1 MSNACS
7 RAPEHFGR
15 FQELIVGA
23 PRETHHPPL
32 QVCLLTITEVQRI
45 LVLNG
50 PNLDLLGV
58 REPEIY
64 GTTTLRQ
71 LEDLVRDWG
80 AELAL
85 EVEAFQSNHEGAL
98 IDRIHD
104 ARTRVD
110 GLVINAAALT
120 HTSRALQDALT
131 AVELPAVEVHISNVK
146 EREAFRRV
154 SLLSPPAVHTIYG
167 RGLAG
172 YRWALRHLVHR
183 TATPFERTTY
193 GALPDQFGDLRRP
206 DGDGRRLV
214 ILMHGGL
221 WRHEWTHDTIEGI
234 AVDLTRR
241 GYVTWNLEYRRVG
254 LGGGWPETFAD
265 VAAAIRSAPTVTG
278 IEARDT
284 VLLGHSAGGSMAL
297 WAGGLSKDLAPGLV
311 VGLAAMPDL
320 VRAEE
325 EGIGQGS
332 VRKMLG
338 RSRPDPA
345 EYSPL
350 HRLPTG
356 TDTVL
361 AVADGDELIPLS
373 HGKDYAAA
381 ADAADDPIEFIEVPG
396 LHSSF
401 LGPEA
406 VSWKDVAG
414 SIIARFPPS

>member
-1 MSNACS
+1 M
-7 RAPEHFGR
+7 H
-15 FQELIVGA
+15 
-23 PRETHHPPL
+23 
-32 QVCLLTITEVQRI
+32 RI

-80 AELAL
+80 AELGL

-104 ARTRVD
+104 ARTRVN
-110 GLVINAAALT
+110 GLVINAGALT

-131 AVELPAVEVHISNVK
+131 AVGLPSVEVHISNVK
-146 EREAFRRV
+146 EREPFRRV
-154 SLLSPPAVHTIYG
+154 SLLTPPAIHTIYG

-172 YRWALRHLVHR
+172 YRWALRHLVHHSAR
-183 TATPFERTTY
+183 PFERIPY
-193 GALPDQFGDLRRP
+193 GPLPDQFGDLRFP
-206 DGDGRRLV
+206 DDVGRRLV
-214 ILMHGGL
+214 VVVHGGL
-221 WRHEWTHDTIEGI
+221 WRHEWTHDTIEGV

-254 LGGGWPETFAD
+254 TGGGWPETFD
-265 VAAAIRSAPTVTG
+265 DMAAAVHLAPAVTG
-278 IEARDT
+278 IEPKDT
-284 VLLGHSAGGSMAL
+284 IILGHSAGGAMAL
-297 WAGGLSKDLAPGLV
+297 WAGGLSREPVPGLV

-332 VRKMLG
+332 VRKLLG

-345 EYSPL
+345 VYSPL

-356 TDTVL
+356 SDTVL
-361 AVADGDELIPLS
+361 AVADGDELIPIS
-373 HGKDYAAA
+373 HGKDFAAA
-381 ADAADDPIEFIEVPG
+381 AAAAGDSVDFIEVAG
-396 LHSSF
+396 LHNSL
-401 LGPEA
+401 LGPQA
-406 VSWKDVAG
+406 AAWKDVADAL
-414 SIIARFPPS
+414 SSRMPPS

>member
-1 MSNACS
+1 M
-7 RAPEHFGR
+7 
-15 FQELIVGA
+15 
-23 PRETHHPPL
+23 
-32 QVCLLTITEVQRI
+32 QRI

-71 LEDLVRDWG
+71 LEDHVRDWG
-80 AELAL
+80 AELGL

-98 IDRIHD
+98 VNRIHD

-110 GLVINAAALT
+110 GLVINAGALT

-131 AVELPAVEVHISNVK
+131 AVELPAVEVHISNIK
-146 EREAFRRV
+146 EREPFRRV
-154 SLLSPPAVHTIYG
+154 SLLSPPAVHTVYG

-183 TATPFERTTY
+183 SAMPFERTPY
-193 GALPDQFGDLRRP
+193 GPLPDQFGDLRIP
-206 DGDGRRLV
+206 DDGGSRLIV
-214 ILMHGGL
+214 VVHGGL
-221 WRHEWTHDTIEGI
+221 WKHEWTHDTIEGI

-254 LGGGWPETFAD
+254 LGGGWPESFDD
-265 VAAAIRSAPTVTG
+265 VAAAVRSAPAVTG
-278 IEARDT
+278 IEPKHT
-284 VLLGHSAGGSMAL
+284 VIVGHSAGGAMAL
-297 WAGGLSKDLAPGLV
+297 WAGGLSRDLAPGLV

-332 VRKMLG
+332 VRKLLG

-345 EYSPL
+345 DYSPL
-350 HRLPTG
+350 HRLPTR

-361 AVADGDELIPLS
+361 AVADGDELIPMS

-381 ADAADDPIEFIEVPG
+381 AGAAGDLVEFIEVTG

-406 VSWKDVAG
+406 AAWKDVAG
-414 SIIARFPPS
+414 VLSSSVPPS

>member
-1 MSNACS
+1 M
-7 RAPEHFGR
+7 
-15 FQELIVGA
+15 
-23 PRETHHPPL
+23 
-32 QVCLLTITEVQRI
+32 QRI

-71 LEDLVRDWG
+71 LEELVQDWG
-80 AELAL
+80 TELGL
-85 EVEAFQSNHEGAL
+85 EVETFQSNHEGAL

-104 ARTRVD
+104 ARTMD

-120 HTSRALQDALT
+120 HTSRGLQDALT
-131 AVELPAVEVHISNVK
+131 AVELPAVEVHISNIK

-183 TATPFERTTY
+183 SAMPFERTPY
-193 GALPDQFGDLRRP
+193 GALPDQFGDLRLP
-206 DGDGRRLV
+206 EGDGRHLV
-214 ILMHGGL
+214 VVVHGGL
-221 WRHEWTHDTIEGI
+221 WKHEWTHDTIEGI

-254 LGGGWPETFAD
+254 LGGGWPESFDD
-265 VAAAIRSAPTVTG
+265 VAAAVAAAPKLTG
-278 IEARDT
+278 IEAKNI
-284 VLLGHSAGGSMAL
+284 VVLGHSAGGAMAL
-297 WAGGLSKDLAPGLV
+297 WAGGLGKDLVPGLV

-332 VRKMLG
+332 VRKLLG
-338 RSRPDPA
+338 RTRPDPS

-356 TDTVL
+356 TDTVI
-361 AVADGDELIPLS
+361 AVADGDELVPIS

-381 ADAADDPIEFIEVPG
+381 ASAAGDSIEFIEIPG

-401 LGPEA
+401 LGPETA
-406 VSWKDVAG
+406 AWKDVAG
-414 SIIARFPPS
+414 AVSSRLSAPNPGPPQI

>member
-1 MSNACS
+1 M
-7 RAPEHFGR
+7 
-15 FQELIVGA
+15 
-23 PRETHHPPL
+23 
-32 QVCLLTITEVQRI
+32 QRI

-64 GTTTLRQ
+64 GSTTLRQ
-71 LEDLVRDWG
+71 LEELVQDWG
-80 AELAL
+80 TELGL
-85 EVEAFQSNHEGAL
+85 EVETFQSNNEGAL
-98 IDRIHD
+98 IDRIYD

-131 AVELPAVEVHISNVK
+131 AIGLPAVEVHISNIK

-183 TATPFERTTY
+183 SAMPFERTPY
-193 GALPDQFGDLRRP
+193 GALPDQFGDLRLP
-206 DGDGRRLV
+206 EKDGQYLIV
-214 ILMHGGL
+214 VVHGGL
-221 WRHEWTHDTIEGI
+221 WKHEWTLDTIEGI

-254 LGGGWPETFAD
+254 LGGGWPESFDD
-265 VAAAIRSAPTVTG
+265 VAAAVEAAPELTG
-278 IEARDT
+278 IDAKHT
-284 VLLGHSAGGSMAL
+284 VVLGHSAGGAMAL
-297 WAGGLSKDLAPGLV
+297 WAGGLDKDVAPGLV

-332 VRKMLG
+332 VRKLLG
-338 RSRPDPA
+338 RTRPDPS

-356 TDTVL
+356 TDTVI
-361 AVADGDELIPLS
+361 AVADGDELVPIS

-381 ADAADDPIEFIEVPG
+381 ASAAGDSVEFIEISG

-401 LGPEA
+401 LGPETA
-406 VSWKDVAG
+406 AWKDVAG
-414 SIIARFPPS
+414 AVSSRLSPP

>member
-1 MSNACS
+1 M
-7 RAPEHFGR
+7 
-15 FQELIVGA
+15 
-23 PRETHHPPL
+23 
-32 QVCLLTITEVQRI
+32 QRV

-58 REPEIY
+58 REPEVY

-71 LEDLVRDWG
+71 LDELVQDWG
-80 AELAL
+80 TELGL
-85 EVEAFQSNHEGAL
+85 EVETFQSNHEGAL

-120 HTSRALQDALT
+120 HTSRGLQDALT
-131 AVELPAVEVHISNVK
+131 AIGLPAVEVHISNIK

-183 TATPFERTTY
+183 SAMPFDRTPY
-193 GALPDQFGDLRRP
+193 GALPDQFGDLRLP
-206 DGDGRRLV
+206 DSDGHYLIV
-214 ILMHGGL
+214 VVHGGL
-221 WRHEWTHDTIEGI
+221 WKHEWTHDTIEGI

-254 LGGGWPETFAD
+254 LGGGWPESFND
-265 VAAAIRSAPTVTG
+265 VAAAVAAAPKLTG
-278 IEARDT
+278 IEANNT
-284 VLLGHSAGGSMAL
+284 VVLGHSAGGAMAL
-297 WAGGLSKDLAPGLV
+297 WAGGLGKDVVPKLV

-332 VRKMLG
+332 VRKLLG
-338 RSRPDPA
+338 TTRPDPS

-356 TDTVL
+356 TDTVI
-361 AVADGDELIPLS
+361 AVADGDELVPIS

-381 ADAADDPIEFIEVPG
+381 ASAAGDSVEFIEIPG

-401 LGPEA
+401 LGPETA
-406 VSWKDVAG
+406 AWKDVAG
-414 SIIARFPPS
+414 AVSSRLSPP

>member
-1 MSNACS
+1 MH
-7 RAPEHFGR
+7 R
-15 FQELIVGA
+15 V
-23 PRETHHPPL
+23 
-32 QVCLLTITEVQRI
+32 

-71 LEDLVRDWG
+71 LEGHVRDWG
-80 AELAL
+80 TELGL
-85 EVEAFQSNHEGAL
+85 EVETFQSNHEGAL

-104 ARTRVD
+104 ARTRAD

-131 AVELPAVEVHISNVK
+131 ATGLPAVEVHISNIK

-154 SLLSPPAVHTIYG
+154 SLLSPPAVHTVYG

-183 TATPFERTTY
+183 SAMPFERTPY

-206 DGDGRRLV
+206 EHGGDHLV
-214 ILMHGGL
+214 VAVHGGL
-221 WRHEWTHDTIEGI
+221 WKHEWTHDTIEGI

-254 LGGGWPETFAD
+254 LGGGWPESFND
-265 VAAAIRSAPTVTG
+265 VAAAIAAAPAVTG
-278 IEARDT
+278 ISAKNT
-284 VLLGHSAGGSMAL
+284 VVLGHSAGGAMAL
-297 WAGGLSKDLAPGLV
+297 WAAGLPKDIAPGLV

-320 VRAEE
+320 VRAED

-332 VRKMLG
+332 VRKLLG
-338 RSRPDPA
+338 RARPDPS

-356 TDTVL
+356 IDTVL
-361 AVADGDELIPLS
+361 AVADGDELIPIS

-381 ADAADDPIEFIEVPG
+381 ATAAGDSVDFIEVTG

-401 LGPEA
+401 LGPET
-406 VSWKDVAG
+406 VPWKDVAEAVT
-414 SIIARFPPS
+414 SRHSQR

>member
-1 MSNACS
+1 M
-7 RAPEHFGR
+7 
-15 FQELIVGA
+15 
-23 PRETHHPPL
+23 
-32 QVCLLTITEVQRI
+32 QRI

-71 LEDLVRDWG
+71 LEDHVRDWG
-80 AELAL
+80 TELGL
-85 EVEAFQSNHEGAL
+85 EVETFQSNHEGAL
-98 IDRIHD
+98 IDRLHD
-104 ARTRVD
+104 ARTRMD
-110 GLVINAAALT
+110 GLVINAGALT
-120 HTSRALQDALT
+120 HTGRALQDAV
-131 AVELPAVEVHISNVK
+131 AAIGLPAVEVHISNIK

-183 TATPFERTTY
+183 SALPFERVPY
-193 GALPDQFGDLRRP
+193 GALPDQFGDLRLPKR
-206 DGDGRRLV
+206 GSRY
-214 ILMHGGL
+214 LMVTVHGGL
-221 WRHEWTHDTIEGI
+221 WKHEWTHDTIEGI

-241 GYVTWNLEYRRVG
+241 GYVTWNLEHRRLG
-254 LGGGWPETFAD
+254 LGGGWPESFAD
-265 VAAAIRSAPTVTG
+265 VAAALTAAPAVTG
-278 IEARDT
+278 IEPKDT
-284 VLLGHSAGGSMAL
+284 VVLGHSAGGAMAL

-320 VRAEE
+320 VRAAE

-332 VRKMLG
+332 VRKLLG
-338 RSRPDPA
+338 RRRPDPSD
-345 EYSPL
+345 YSPF

-356 TDTVL
+356 TETLL

-381 ADAADDPIEFIEVPG
+381 AGAAGDSVQFIEVTG

-406 VSWKDVAG
+406 AAWKDVAG
-414 SIIARFPPS
+414 VISSRLPLS

>member
-1 MSNACS
+1 MESPLELA
-7 RAPEHFGR
+7 GR
-15 FQELIVGA
+15 FRNPL
-23 PRETHHPPL
+23 PTTHDSVPALPSS
-32 QVCLLTITEVQRI
+32 TMQRI
-45 LVLNG
+45 LLLNG
-50 PNLDLLGV
+50 PNLNLLGV

-80 AELAL
+80 AELGL

-98 IDRIHD
+98 IDHIHD

-110 GLVINAAALT
+110 GIVINAGALT
-120 HTSRALQDALT
+120 HTSRALQDALIS
-131 AVELPAVEVHISNVK
+131 VELPTVEVHISNIK
-146 EREAFRRV
+146 EREPFRRV
-154 SLLSPPAVHTIYG
+154 SLISPPAVHTIYG

-183 TATPFERTTY
+183 SAVAFERLPY
-193 GALPDQFGDLRRP
+193 GSLRDQFGDLRLP
-206 DGDGRRLV
+206 QGGGRRLV
-214 ILMHGGL
+214 VAVHGGL
-221 WRHEWTHDTIEGI
+221 WKHEWTHDTIEGV

-241 GYVTWNLEYRRVG
+241 GYATWNLEYRRVG
-254 LGGGWPETFAD
+254 VGGGWPESFDD
-265 VAAAIRSAPTVTG
+265 VAAALGAATTLTG
-278 IEARDT
+278 IEPKDT
-284 VLLGHSAGGSMAL
+284 IILGHSAGGAMAL
-297 WAGGLSKDLAPGLV
+297 WAGGLGKEVAPALV

-332 VRKMLG
+332 VRKLLG

-356 TDTVL
+356 TPAVL
-361 AVADGDELIPLS
+361 AVADGDELVPMS
-373 HGKDYAAA
+373 HGKDFAAA
-381 ADAADDPIEFIEVPG
+381 AGAAGDSVEFMEVTG

-406 VSWKDVAG
+406 AAWKDVADFV
-414 SIIARFPPS
+414 SSRTPPS

>member
-1 MSNACS
+1 M
-7 RAPEHFGR
+7 
-15 FQELIVGA
+15 
-23 PRETHHPPL
+23 
-32 QVCLLTITEVQRI
+32 QRI

-71 LEDLVRDWG
+71 LEELVQDWG
-80 AELAL
+80 TELGL
-85 EVEAFQSNHEGAL
+85 EVETFQSNHEGAL

-120 HTSRALQDALT
+120 HTSRGFQDALT
-131 AVELPAVEVHISNVK
+131 AIGLPAVEVHISNIK
-146 EREAFRRV
+146 EREPFRRV

-183 TATPFERTTY
+183 SAMPFKRIPY
-193 GALPDQFGDLRRP
+193 GAFPDQFGDLRLP
-206 DGDGRRLV
+206 ESDGQYLIV
-214 ILMHGGL
+214 VVHGGL
-221 WRHEWTHDTIEGI
+221 WKHEWTLDTIEGI

-254 LGGGWPETFAD
+254 LGGGWPESFDD
-265 VAAAIRSAPTVTG
+265 VAAAVEAAPKLTG
-278 IEARDT
+278 IEAKNL
-284 VLLGHSAGGSMAL
+284 VVLGHSAGGAMAL
-297 WAGGLSKDLAPGLV
+297 WAGGLGKDVVPGLV

-338 RSRPDPA
+338 RTRPDPS

-356 TDTVL
+356 TDTVM
-361 AVADGDELIPLS
+361 AVADGDELVPIS

-381 ADAADDPIEFIEVPG
+381 ASAAGDSVEFIETPG

-406 VSWKDVAG
+406 AAWKDVAG
-414 SIIARFPPS
+414 AVSSRLSPP

>member
-1 MSNACS
+1 M
-7 RAPEHFGR
+7 
-15 FQELIVGA
+15 
-23 PRETHHPPL
+23 
-32 QVCLLTITEVQRI
+32 QRI

-71 LEDLVRDWG
+71 LEELVQDWG
-80 AELAL
+80 TELGL
-85 EVEAFQSNHEGAL
+85 EVETFQSNHEGAL

-110 GLVINAAALT
+110 GLVVNAAALT
-120 HTSRALQDALT
+120 HTSRGLQDALT
-131 AVELPAVEVHISNVK
+131 AIGLPAVEVHISNIK
-146 EREAFRRV
+146 EREAFRRL
-154 SLLSPPAVHTIYG
+154 SLLSPPAVHKIYG

-183 TATPFERTTY
+183 SAMPFERIPY
-193 GALPDQFGDLRRP
+193 GTLPDQFGDLRLPENDRHY
-206 DGDGRRLV
+206 LIV
-214 ILMHGGL
+214 VVHGGL
-221 WRHEWTHDTIEGI
+221 WKHEWTHDTIEGI

-254 LGGGWPETFAD
+254 LGGGWPESFDD
-265 VAAAIRSAPTVTG
+265 VAAAVAAAPNLTG
-278 IEARDT
+278 IEAKNM
-284 VLLGHSAGGSMAL
+284 VVLGHSAGGAMAL
-297 WAGGLSKDLAPGLV
+297 WAGGLGKDVAPGLV
-311 VGLAAMPDL
+311 VGMAPMPDL
-320 VRAEE
+320 VRAED

-338 RSRPDPA
+338 RTRPQPS

-356 TDTVL
+356 TDTVI
-361 AVADGDELIPLS
+361 AVADGDELVPAS
-373 HGKDYAAA
+373 HGKDYVAAA
-381 ADAADDPIEFIEVPG
+381 SAAGDSVEFIETPG

-406 VSWKDVAG
+406 AAWKDVAG
-414 SIIARFPPS
+414 AVSSRLSPP

>member
-1 MSNACS
+1 M
-7 RAPEHFGR
+7 
-15 FQELIVGA
+15 
-23 PRETHHPPL
+23 
-32 QVCLLTITEVQRI
+32 QRI

-64 GTTTLRQ
+64 GSTTLRQ
-71 LEDLVRDWG
+71 LEELVQDWG
-80 AELAL
+80 TELGL
-85 EVEAFQSNHEGAL
+85 EVETFQSNHEGAL

-120 HTSRALQDALT
+120 HTSRALPDALT
-131 AVELPAVEVHISNVK
+131 AIGLPAVEVHISNIK

-183 TATPFERTTY
+183 SAMPFERIPY
-193 GALPDQFGDLRRP
+193 GALPDQFGDLRLP
-206 DGDGRRLV
+206 ENDGHHLIV
-214 ILMHGGL
+214 VVHGGL
-221 WRHEWTHDTIEGI
+221 WKHEWTHDTIEGI

-254 LGGGWPETFAD
+254 LGGGWPESFDD
-265 VAAAIRSAPTVTG
+265 VAAAVAAAPKLTG
-278 IEARDT
+278 IEAKNT
-284 VLLGHSAGGSMAL
+284 VVLGHSAGGAMAL
-297 WAGGLSKDLAPGLV
+297 WAGGLGKDVVPGLV

-332 VRKMLG
+332 VRKLLG
-338 RSRPDPA
+338 GTRPDPS

-356 TDTVL
+356 TDTVI
-361 AVADGDELIPLS
+361 AVADGDELVPIS

-381 ADAADDPIEFIEVPG
+381 ASAAGDSVEFVEIPG

-401 LGPEA
+401 LAPETA
-406 VSWKDVAG
+406 AWKDVAG
-414 SIIARFPPS
+414 AVSSRLSPP